1 MAKLKTHKNNSSV
14 LDFIHSVDDD
24 TKKQDSLALLK
35 IFEECTGEKPAM
47 WGTSIIGYG
56 SYHYKSERSA
66 QEGDWPL
73 TGFSPRKQS
82 LTIYIT
88 PGFDAYKSELEKL
101 GKYKTSVGCLY
112 IKRLSDID
120 INVLKYIIKDS
131 AQRMKKTESR

>member
-1 MAKLKTHKNNSSV
+1 MAAIKTHKNDLSV
-14 LDFIHSVDDD
+14 LEFIHSLDDD
-24 TKKQDSLALLK
+24 AKKQDSLALLK
-35 IFEECTGEKPAM
+35 IFEECTGEKPAL

-56 SYHYKSERSA
+56 SYHYKSQRSS

-88 PGFDAYKSELEKL
+88 PGFDAYQKELEKL
-101 GKYKTSVGCLY
+101 GKHKTSVGCLY

-120 INVLKYIIKDS
+120 IDILKYLIKDS
-131 AQRMKKTESR
+131 AERTKQAQPQ